1 MSKRLRELFAQR
13 RAEGRPLFMPYIT
26 AGYPSPAETV
36 DVLLALQAGG
46 GDAIELGIPFTDPM
60 ADGATVQHANEV
72 ALAAGVKV
80 TDCFRFLEEARS
92 RGLHIPVLFMCY
104 YNSVLAL
111 GEEEAA
117 ARAAKAGA
125 DGFIVVDLPPEEAS
139 SFVAA
144 CRANGL
150 SFVPLVAPTTSNE
163 RIEKLAS
170 VADSFLYCVSVTGTT
185 GQRAQLPPE
194 LPAFIERIRAHTDL
208 PLGVGFG
215 ISTREHVEQVGRIAD
230 AAIVG
235 SAIIAAIDAAA
246 PGMAAQGVREYVE
259 DVSGQ
264 RQAGEEGSRSG

>member
-80 TDCFRFLEEARS
+80 TDCFRFLEEARA